1 MANSSNKQTYSLI
14 SVDKAKDR
22 SSVEAEGGVEVEF
35 EAEADQFQ
43 PNDAQNEVKATK
55 TEHFDQAEAVEETK
69 QPKWQQ
75 ASKAHQASALDDMT
89 EEDLQ
94 GNVPLENVHKVIIV
108 ILLLSLLVFG
118 VYFFVF
124 M

>member
-1 MANSSNKQTYSLI
+1 MADSSNKQTYSLI

-22 SSVEAEGGVEVEF
+22 SLV

-55 TEHFDQAEAVEETK
+55 TEHFDQAEAATETN
-69 QPKWQQ
+69 QPKRQQ
-75 ASKAHQASALDDMT
+75 PSKAHQASALDDMT

-94 GNVPLENVHKVIIV
+94 GNVPLENVHKAIIV
-108 ILLLSLLVFG
+108 ILLFSLLVFG

>member
-1 MANSSNKQTYSLI
+1 MADSSNKQTYSLI

-22 SSVEAEGGVEVEF
+22 SLVEAESGVEVEF

-55 TEHFDQAEAVEETK
+55 IEHFDQPEAAEETK
-69 QPKWQQ
+69 QPKRQQ
-75 ASKAHQASALDDMT
+75 PSKAHQASALDDIT

-94 GNVPLENVHKVIIV
+94 GNMPLENVHKAIIA
-108 ILLLSLLVFG
+108 ILLLSLVAFG

>member
-22 SSVEAEGGVEVEF
+22 FSV

-43 PNDAQNEVKATK
+43 PNNVRNEVKTTEAEHLNQGEAAT
-55 TEHFDQAEAVEETK
+55 ETN

-75 ASKAHQASALDDMT
+75 ASKVHQASALDDMT

-108 ILLLSLLVFG
+108 VLLLSLLVFG

>member
-1 MANSSNKQTYSLI
+1 MADSSNKQTYSLI

-22 SSVEAEGGVEVEF
+22 SLVEAEGGVEVE
-35 EAEADQFQ
+35 AEADRFQ

-55 TEHFDQAEAVEETK
+55 TEHFDQAKAAEETK
-69 QPKWQQ
+69 QPKRQQ
-75 ASKAHQASALDDMT
+75 PSKAHQASALDDMT

-94 GNVPLENVHKVIIV
+94 GNVPLENVHKAIIV
-108 ILLLSLLVFG
+108 ILLFSLLVFG

>member
-1 MANSSNKQTYSLI
+1 MADSSNKQTYSLI

-22 SSVEAEGGVEVEF
+22 SLVEAEGGVEVEF

-43 PNDAQNEVKATK
+43 PNNVRNEVKTTEAEHLNQGEAAT
-55 TEHFDQAEAVEETK
+55 ETN
-69 QPKWQQ
+69 QPKSQQ
-75 ASKAHQASALDDMT
+75 ASKVHQASALDDMT

>member
-22 SSVEAEGGVEVEF
+22 SSVEAE
-35 EAEADQFQ
+35 ADQFQ
-43 PNDAQNEVKATK
+43 PNDAWNEVKTTEA
-55 TEHFDQAEAVEETK
+55 EHFNQAEAVEETK

-75 ASKAHQASALDDMT
+75 ASKAHQESALDNMT

-118 VYFFVF
+118 VYFIVF

>member
-43 PNDAQNEVKATK
+43 PNDAQNEVKATE
-55 TEHFDQAEAVEETK
+55 TEHLNQGEAATETK
-69 QPKWQQ
+69 QPKRQQ
-75 ASKAHQASALDDMT
+75 ASKAHQASALDDIT

-94 GNVPLENVHKVIIV
+94 GNMPLENVHKAIIA
-108 ILLLSLLVFG
+108 ILLLSLVAFG